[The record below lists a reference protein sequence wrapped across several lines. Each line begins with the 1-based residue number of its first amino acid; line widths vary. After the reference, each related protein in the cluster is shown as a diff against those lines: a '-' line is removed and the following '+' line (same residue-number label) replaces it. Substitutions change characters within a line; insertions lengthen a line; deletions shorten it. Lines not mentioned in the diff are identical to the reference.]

1 MKVKIKNYNYEIIE
15 VEQNDNNLIG
25 NDNNYHW
32 GICDYKQRKI
42 FIMNDL
48 MNKDKRTVLIHEV
61 SHAFIEAYGFLQ
73 VKLND
78 EIMSD
83 FIASYSED
91 ILKIVNDYF
100 MEVIK
105 CQ

>member
-1 MKVKIKNYNYEIIE
+1 MKVKVKNYDYEIIE
-15 VEQNDNNLIG
+15 VESNNQNLIG
-25 NDNNYHW
+25 DDNNYHW

-42 FIMNDL
+42 FLMNDL
-48 MNKDKRTVLIHEV
+48 DLKNKRNVLIHEV

-105 CQ
+105 